1 MTFLAGTMLMSRTIA
16 AVAAALQIGIGIL
29 LLVGTAGLAGTA
41 YRTVREESGQLAE
54 NLVAAAEALES
65 ARGTYAQSATN
76 LFVLT
81 GSMEDVGD
89 KLDAV
94 SGKITGT
101 GNLFSNQATKC
112 EEFARHLKWTVF
124 KQEISIAKPF
134 LSLAEWCRNSGRQFS
149 EIGDDV
155 ASIATALHGQGKT
168 IEGYRDEGHGK
179 TLVLMATTE
188 ESLRHAERLL
198 DGGRSAGKWCGF
210 VCVLGF
216 CVSMLFIANGALLL
230 LFSKKDRN
238 AAHSGMSI

>member
-1 MTFLAGTMLMSRTIA
+1 MKRTIV
-16 AVAAALQIGIGIL
+16 AVVAALQIGVGIL
-29 LLVGTAGLAGTA
+29 LLGGTAGIAGTA
-41 YRTVREESGQLAE
+41 YRTVREESGQLAD

-76 LFVLT
+76 LFALT
-81 GSMEDVGD
+81 GTMDDVGG

-94 SGKITGT
+94 SGKISGT
-101 GNLFSNQATKC
+101 GKLFSNQATKC
-112 EEFARHLKWTVF
+112 EEFAGHLTWTIL
-124 KQEISIAKPF
+124 KQEISLAKPF

-155 ASIATALHGQGKT
+155 ASIATALRGQGKA
-168 IEGYRDEGHGK
+168 IKCFRDEGHGK

-210 VCVLGF
+210 VCLLGF
-216 CVSMLFIANGALLL
+216 CVSMLFFANGTLLL

-238 AAHSGMSI
+238 AAHSGMII